1 MKQALHIF
9 RKDIRHHWP
18 EWAVSLALVA
28 GYARH
33 EIRSWH
39 TGEVA
44 FGVGGWF
51 LSSDF
56 LSGLTV
62 VLLPI
67 AWMLLVVRAVQGES
81 LVGDRQFW
89 VTRPYEW
96 IKLLAAKVL
105 FVLISINLPLLVLD
119 CFLLRQAGFA
129 LAPHL
134 AGLLWMQ
141 VLIAIILLLP
151 VAALATVT
159 ANVAQFGLSIL
170 LVLVY
175 VIATSY
181 IASELPSSSF
191 SFWTE
196 SVQGVLYLATCVM
209 VILLQYAR
217 RRTAQSRAAILALGG
232 IILLFVVFTP
242 YRTLV
247 AHEYPQLGPG
257 QPPLQLVLLPPPEA
271 NGPRFGRDV
280 EQDIAIQL
288 PLSVSGVQEKS
299 VVVVNGEMAEVAD
312 TGGTRWNSGWQSRGV
327 FLFPG
332 QKQTEV
338 YFRIKKRLFDQ
349 MRSSPVTVRI
359 SLAFTVYEEKNRREF
374 VTPADEFALPEVGL
388 CSARPPMFVRRI
400 HCLAPLRRPSFLLI
414 SADMSATTCP
424 PMSEETPPPQ
434 GEIAYG
440 WIESGAA
447 GPAEF
452 GISPVKAVDLS
463 LSYANRTPVR
473 PFPVIGICP
482 GTPIR
487 LSTPEPVRRAR
498 MELVFSGIHLAD
510 YQLRYGTV
518 GGIGASVR

>member
-1 MKQALHIF
+1 
-9 RKDIRHHWP
+9 
-18 EWAVSLALVA
+18 
-28 GYARH
+28 
-33 EIRSWH
+33 
-39 TGEVA
+39 
-44 FGVGGWF
+44 
-51 LSSDF
+51 
-56 LSGLTV
+56 LTV

-96 IKLLAAKVL
+96 NKLLAAKVL

-119 CFLLRQAGFA
+119 CFLLHRAGFA
-129 LAPHL
+129 VSPLI

-159 ANVAQFGLSIL
+159 ASLAQVGLAIL
-170 LVLVY
+170 LVLLYLIAVAY
-175 VIATSY
+175 VNSKI
-181 IASELPSSSF
+181 PSAGF
-191 SFWTE
+191 GFWTE
-196 SVQGVLYLATCVM
+196 SVQGVLYLATCVV
-209 VILLQYAR
+209 VIVLQYAR
-217 RRTAQSRAAILALGG
+217 RRTALSRATMLALGAV
-232 IILLFVVFTP
+232 IFLFVVFTP
-242 YRTLV
+242 YRALV
-247 AHEYPQLGPG
+247 ARAYPQLGPG
-257 QPPLQLVLLPPPEA
+257 EQPPVQLALLPPPEA
-271 NGPRFGRDV
+271 KDQRHGRDEENEV
-280 EQDIAIQL
+280 AIQL
-288 PLSVSGVQEKS
+288 PLSVSGIQEKS
-299 VVVVNGEMAEVAD
+299 VVVVNGEMAEVTD
-312 TGGTRWNSGWQSRGV
+312 TGGTRWNSGWQLRGV

-338 YFRIKKRLFDQ
+338 DFPIRKRLFDQ
-349 MRSSPVTVRI
+349 MSSSPVTVRI
-359 SLAFTVYEEKNRREF
+359 SLAFTVYEDKYGREL
-374 VTPADEFALPEVGL
+374 VTPAGEFALPEVGL
-388 CSARPPMFVRRI
+388 CSARPPMFLRRI
-400 HCLAPLRRPSFLLI
+400 HCLAPLRRPSLLLI
-414 SADMSATTCP
+414 SADMSRTTCQ
-424 PMSEETPPPQ
+424 PMGEEIVPPQ
-434 GEIAYG
+434 GEKAYG
-440 WIESGAA
+440 WIQSSAD

-518 GGIGASVR
+518 GGIGVSVR